1 MSICKMMIILMGRMK
16 DLAKGKGLKILS
28 VMLAVLV
35 LAAGLPLTAAAARVF
50 TDVGD
55 GEWYDTYVLKAYEA
69 GLITGF
75 EDATF
80 KPNEKISKV

>member
-1 MSICKMMIILMGRMK
+1 MMIILMGRMK

-55 GEWYDTYVLKAYEA
+55 GEWYDTYVLKA
-69 GLITGF
+69 
-75 EDATF
+75 
-80 KPNEKISKV
+80 